1 MRIMPTPI
9 DELTYEQAMQEL
21 DALILSLEEGQA
33 SLEDSLA
40 LYERGQALAKRCAF
54 LLDKAELR
62 IQELTADKLDLP
74 VEPANE

>member
-1 MRIMPTPI
+1 MRFTPA

-21 DALILSLEEGQA
+21 DDLIGSLEEGQS

-40 LYERGQALAKRCAF
+40 LYERGQALAKRCAE

-62 IQELTADKLDLP
+62 VQQLSADKLDLP
-74 VEPANE
+74 VEPADE

>member
-1 MRIMPTPI
+1 MKFTPA

-21 DALILSLEEGQA
+21 DDLIGSLEEGQS

-40 LYERGQALAKRCAF
+40 LYERGQALAKRCAE

-62 IQELTADKLDLP
+62 VQQLSADKLDLP
-74 VEPANE
+74 VEPADE

>member
-1 MRIMPTPI
+1 MPTPI